1 MDATQSVA
9 EAEDLMQEDARA
21 YGGEDWRC
29 YISFGHFQ

>member
-21 YGGEDWRC
+21 YGGEGKRL
-29 YISFGHFQ
+29 ISVLGS